1 MRGCL
6 PLYNVTNGLDRCRIL
21 LGGGSDACGV
31 ATRLITADVSGTD
44 NLSGMEP
51 QVDLR
56 TLVNAAL
63 GVPAAPQYLDRL
75 SGKVLPAAEVAA
87 RCGATV
93 AVQERYVRVP
103 AIVPRMRLDDARDFV
118 AAIPDAILQR
128 RIATLL
134 RGPRGP
140 WAFEHELARWPEVA
154 RAWQAWERACA
165 TARVLGWLGRI
176 GLPFPYP

>member
-1 MRGCL
+1 
-6 PLYNVTNGLDRCRIL
+6 
-21 LGGGSDACGV
+21 
-31 ATRLITADVSGTD
+31 
-44 NLSGMEP
+44 MEP
-51 QVDLR
+51 QLDLPA
-56 TLVNAAL
+56 LVNAAL
-63 GVPAAPQYLDRL
+63 GVPLAPHYLDRV

-103 AIVPRMRLDDARDFV
+103 AIAPRMRLDDARDFV
-118 AAIPDAILQR
+118 AAMPNAILR
-128 RIATLL
+128 RRVETLL

-140 WAFEHELARWPEVA
+140 WAFAHELAHWPEVA
-154 RAWQAWERACA
+154 LAWQAWERACA

>member
-1 MRGCL
+1 MAAGPIIR
-6 PLYNVTNGLDRCRIL
+6 VQQ
-21 LGGGSDACGV
+21 GSIDAGE
-31 ATRLITADVSGTD
+31 
-44 NLSGMEP
+44 MEP
-51 QVDLR
+51 ELDLAS
-56 TLVNAAL
+56 LVNAAL
-63 GVPAAPQYLDRL
+63 GAQASSPYLDRV

-87 RCGATV
+87 RCGAAV

-103 AIVPRMRLDDARDFV
+103 AIAARMRLDDARDFV
-118 AAIPDAILQR
+118 AAMPHAALQR
-128 RIATLL
+128 RLEKLL
-134 RGPRGP
+134 RGPRAP